1 MRRPLFCILMLLA
14 VVSAARLE
22 AQELKLATWNLDWLT
37 TRAAGD
43 PRLPPNVRQRS
54 PEDLARLRDYATRL
68 GADVLALQEVDGP
81 EAAALILDPARWTL
95 FFPAE
100 DDVQRVAIAVRRGLP
115 AVQNPDLAALDTQPG
130 AAHSLRR
137 GVDVT
142 VTAGGQPLRLL
153 AVHLKS
159 GCNQAPLR
167 DGAAC
172 NVLSD
177 QAVVVAG
184 WIAARGAEN
193 AGFAVL
199 GDFNRRM
206 DHARDPVLLALRRA
220 APLLRTTE
228 GVSNPCWGGRP
239 FIDHILLGGPA
250 RGWLRP
256 DSLRVM
262 VFAETGAEWR
272 DRLSDHCPVS
282 VRLLPP

>member
-1 MRRPLFCILMLLA
+1 MRRLIPRILTALLLLA
-14 VVSAARLE
+14 AAPLQ

-43 PRLPPNVRQRS
+43 PRLPPDVRGRS
-54 PEDLARLRDYATRL
+54 PEDLARLRGYAARL

-81 EAAALILDPARWTL
+81 EAAALILDPAQWTL

-100 DDVQRVAIAVRRGLP
+100 SDVQRVAIAVRRGIP
-115 AVQNPDLAALDTQPG
+115 AVQNPDLAALDTQPE
-130 AAHSLRR
+130 AEHSLRR

-159 GCNQAPLR
+159 GCREAPLGE
-167 DGAAC
+167 GAAC
-172 NVLSD
+172 NTLADQTGVL
-177 QAVVVAG
+177 AG

-206 DHARDPVLLALRRA
+206 DRPRDPVLVALRRA

-262 VFAETGAEWR
+262 VYAETGDGWR